1 MSLNASDLH
10 FLSDPAPLLAKQR
23 IVAEVKTLLEKAGQ
37 QLLEMPHLIAFSAG
51 KPAKVSKG
59 ENLQG
64 LPFLVLD
71 VPKIGSEKAGFR
83 NIRVLVWWGRMV
95 SISLLLKGEEQ
106 TEWLELAAENL
117 ALSKL
122 NLEVCSLWQNEKSGL
137 VAKRELVQSI
147 FQKESEIRL
156 TFSHPIGELA
166 HLNSN
171 LLRFCTLLKRD

>member
-1 MSLNASDLH
+1 
-10 FLSDPAPLLAKQR
+10 
-23 IVAEVKTLLEKAGQ
+23 
-37 QLLEMPHLIAFSAG
+37 
-51 KPAKVSKG
+51 
-59 ENLQG
+59 
-64 LPFLVLD
+64 
-71 VPKIGSEKAGFR
+71 
-83 NIRVLVWWGRMV
+83 MV